1 MKILESYFFLKT
13 IVYINQIEIA
23 ISISMSLGFDF
34 SFKTSLLYCM
44 CDLFGSE
51 EDYQDRIW
59 EFGGFFEGLRT

>member
-44 CDLFGSE
+44 CDLLVAKKIT
-51 EDYQDRIW
+51 RT
-59 EFGGFFEGLRT
+59 EFGNLVDFSRA

>member
-1 MKILESYFFLKT
+1 M
-13 IVYINQIEIA
+13 YINQIEIA

-59 EFGGFFEGLRT
+59 EFGGFF

>member
-1 MKILESYFFLKT
+1 MKILESYFFFKAV
-13 IVYINQIEIA
+13 VYINQIEIA

-34 SFKTSLLYCM
+34 SYKTSLLYYM

-59 EFGGFFEGLRT
+59 EFGGFF